1 MGHFALNFELV
12 EVDMSAVAWE
22 SETPADAK
30 RRSLAQRLAN
40 GPALILTLSVG
51 SSGALAAALAL
62 SHIFEF

>member
-1 MGHFALNFELV
+1 MGHFALNFELF